1 MGMPKYKSALPRS
14 EGGPNCATSPTQTKE
29 VIQSVT
35 NTSRSVDMRACI
47 SAEVEGAAEH
57 RGDTPHIRDPGRAL
71 STAVRRGVSWRSSS
85 Q

>member
-35 NTSRSVDMRACI
+35 NTSRSVDM
-47 SAEVEGAAEH
+47 
-57 RGDTPHIRDPGRAL
+57 
-71 STAVRRGVSWRSSS
+71 
-85 Q
+85 